1 MFFFLYALEA
11 NNTQVA
17 KPPSRAPP
25 CEVCSMPWA
34 RAPTPYPLGA
44 EAFGPPPLCP
54 VPVGGSGR
62 SRSRSRSRPRPG
74 PCPCPV
80 PAPARSRWPGPVPI
94 KRITYAV
101 WPASS
106 NLFQEYGGSTL
117 FSKSLVRGKQY
128 CEVGTIIEQKQEP
141 NGCQSQL
148 LDMKTLDVASLAAVF
163 LERLRS
169 RCCLPGVCFLE
180 PF

>member
-1 MFFFLYALEA
+1 M
-11 NNTQVA
+11 
-17 KPPSRAPP
+17 
-25 CEVCSMPWA
+25 
-34 RAPTPYPLGA
+34 
-44 EAFGPPPLCP
+44 
-54 VPVGGSGR
+54 
-62 SRSRSRSRPRPG
+62 
-74 PCPCPV
+74 
-80 PAPARSRWPGPVPI
+80 ARSRWPGPGAPVFAVARWPGPGPGPGPRSLPSVLPMVWWPGGPVPVPVPARVGRLVAVARSRSRSLPLPGPGGRVPVPI

-106 NLFQEYGGSTL
+106 NPFQEYGGSTL
-117 FSKSLVRGKQY
+117 FSKPLVRGKQY

-148 LDMKTLDVASLAAVF
+148 LDMKTLDVASLAAVL